1 MHKKTAGPK
10 RLPFENLSFLL
21 HPAEL
26 SPPTPPTVS
35 SLNSGLPFSILLGQ
49 AGRTLARNNG
59 AVTQNRMPPM
69 RSGQGE
75 FEGEQNAAAGAMLHP
90 ASDAYFEPAQAT
102 KAEGY
107 SMGD

>member
-21 HPAEL
+21 HPADL

-59 AVTQNRMPPM
+59 AVTQNRMPSM
-69 RSGQGE
+69 RLEQGE
-75 FEGEQNAAAGAMLHP
+75 FQGDQNADAEGMFSPWWAGI
-90 ASDAYFEPAQAT
+90 SAT
-102 KAEGY
+102 QGQGY